1 MAEDII
7 EDDII
12 EDDNIQETSEVKTER
27 YSTIVDQGQDLIRID
42 KFLDDHIPGISRNK
56 IQEAA
61 KAGCIIVNGK
71 PVKSNYRVHPGDE
84 VKVLLPGEHE
94 EFKLIPE
101 DIPLDIVYEDDDVIV
116 VNKKAGM
123 VVHPAHGNLTG
134 TLVNALAF
142 HSQK

>member
-1 MAEDII
+1 MAEDNI

-12 EDDNIQETSEVKTER
+12 EDDNIQETNEIKTER

-61 KAGCIIVNGK
+61 KSDCIIVNGK

-84 VKVLLPGEHE
+84 VKVL
-94 EFKLIPE
+94 
-101 DIPLDIVYEDDDVIV
+101 
-116 VNKKAGM
+116 
-123 VVHPAHGNLTG
+123 
-134 TLVNALAF
+134 
-142 HSQK
+142 